1 MGSGYS
7 APNENATDKV
17 ENVKKLF
24 DVSQNDDFLESL
36 NISELKN
43 FSHKEQLPILGGTNE
58 SNDYEGHY
66 NIDFNLLGGDLN
78 NDVRFMSKN
87 RRYLRHN
94 IFKVIQQLE
103 FSDKFQQGGNLNE
116 KDLST
121 SDDDDAIKH
130 IKQIILKEVNKLN
143 TEKQKGGACGCEA
156 NSDSENVQE
165 GGAKKRKSKK
175 SKKTQKGGRREAPRR
190 KRQVKTDNTSSLTK
204 TDSSNSSSSSSSS
217 SSSNSASQENS
228 YSGVKSSYNQSESSL
243 NSSESKTQS
252 TNSDSNSNSSGGGRG
267 GLSIFPFN
275 SSEVKSTVSEK
286 KNSRMIRRKI

>member
-1 MGSGYS
+1 MGSSYS
-7 APNENATDKV
+7 TPNENPTDKV

-24 DVSQNDDFLESL
+24 DVSQNNDFLDSL

-43 FSHKEQLPILGGTNE
+43 FSTYKEQLPILGGTSLTKDE
-58 SNDYEGHY
+58 DLDSHY
-66 NIDFNLLGGDLN
+66 NIDFNLIGGGST

-94 IFKVIQQLE
+94 IFKIISQLE
-103 FSDKFQQGGNLNE
+103 SSEKFQQGGNVDE

-143 TEKQKGGACGCEA
+143 SGKQSGGACGCGGNA
-156 NSDSENVQE
+156 GSDDVQE
-165 GGAKKRKSKK
+165 GGAKKSKK
-175 SKKTQKGGRREAPRR
+175 SKKSGKSKKSQKGGRRGAPRR
-190 KRQVKTDNTSSLTK
+190 KRAAKKDDVSSLT
-204 TDSSNSSSSSSSS
+204 DSEDNSDSDSSSSSSSS
-217 SSSNSASQENS
+217 ENS
-228 YSGVKSSYNQSESSL
+228 YNSGVKSSFAQSESSL
-243 NSSESKTQS
+243 NSESEESEE
-252 TNSDSNSNSSGGGRG
+252 SGKG